1 MNIDYLRKRVILELR
16 EKIVYAKHYILFQFD
31 THATIELYRLPVD
44 IIFQPKL
51 YKIFK
56 FVMLHKNHRLI
67 DYRELDPN
75 ELS

>member
-16 EKIVYAKHYILFQFD
+16 EKIVYAKYYILFQFE
-31 THATIELYRLPVD
+31 TYPTIELFQLPID
-44 IIFQPKL
+44 IIFRPKL

-67 DYRELDPN
+67 DYKELDPN

>member
-1 MNIDYLRKRVILELR
+1 MDIVIKELR
-16 EKIVYAKHYILFQFD
+16 EKIVYAKHYILFQFE
-31 THATIELYRLPVD
+31 THPTIELYRLPID

-67 DYRELDPN
+67 DYKELDPS